1 MADNIERDYRFYKRL
16 RNLLRRPT
24 IKSRIP
30 ADRPSNRMESRIF
43 GAFAKVASNQYMHS
57 LAGSTERLARTR
69 DYEMMDINSSIL
81 STALNI
87 FADDSVTH
95 NEDGKILHIASS
107 SDKIKQVLEEL
118 FFEKLAVEQHLWHWI
133 RNMCKYGDFFLLLDV
148 VEGEGITS
156 FMPLPTVEIEREE
169 AFDGDINSVR
179 FKWNTASS
187 VVFDSW
193 QIAHFRIVSDDTF
206 LPYGKS
212 LVEPARRIWKQLNLI
227 EDAMLVYRIQ
237 RAPERRIFYIDVG
250 NISANDVPSFM
261 QKAKDILK
269 RSPLVDSSGNVDLR
283 YNVHSQEEDYFLAT
297 RGRDSGTRIETL
309 KGAENLGDIDD
320 VRYVQSN
327 LIAALGI
334 PRAYLTFEEQLQ
346 GKTTLSQEDIRFAKT
361 INRIQKFA
369 VSELNKI
376 AMIHLYALG
385 YTDVEDLTDFKLLL
399 TNPSTVNEQMKL
411 ELMNT
416 RFATYTTAIQSVGM
430 DRKTAQ
436 RKILR
441 LTDDEIKEIN
451 LGVYKDTKFNAEL
464 QQIAQEVANAN
475 MPQQGEDGKSYGSK
489 PFGVGNV
496 GAGGKA
502 PSSLPTGQQPIDII
516 PGGGA
521 KPGASAPSLANR
533 TGSVYK
539 NSGNRPMSMSNPTA
553 KKEKEVKEDEE
564 QPKNVIDL
572 FDPSQKEDKE
582 IIKVAKKYDFLS
594 NSLHER
600 SKISREL
607 SSIFI
612 NLDKKLNLRESKD
625 NGTNK
630 TSQEK

>member
-1 MADNIERDYRFYKRL
+1 LYQLINDENFLKLWSSVNNRKFTNSTIDTFLKVTNHKVKKIETL
-16 RNLLRRPT
+16 
-24 IKSRIP
+24 
-30 ADRPSNRMESRIF
+30 
-43 GAFAKVASNQYMHS
+43 
-57 LAGSTERLARTR
+57 
-69 DYEMMDINSSIL
+69 YE
-81 STALNI
+81 
-87 FADDSVTH
+87 
-95 NEDGKILHIASS
+95 S
-107 SDKIKQVLEEL
+107 SDVYCMTVVGPNNEEDRHN
-118 FFEKLAVEQHLWHWI
+118 FSVCSKNIDGTANSNGIFVG
-133 RNMCKYGDFFLLLDV
+133 NCKYGDFFLLLDV
-148 VEGEGITS
+148 VENMGITS

-179 FKWNTASS
+179 YKWNTASS

-212 LVEPARRIWKQLNLI
+212 LLEPSRRIWKQLNLI

-250 NISANDVPSFM
+250 NISANDVPGFM

-269 RSPLVDSSGNVDLR
+269 RSPLVDASGNVDLR

-416 RFATYTTAIQSVGM
+416 RFTTYTSAIQSVGM

-451 LGVYKDTKFNAEL
+451 LGVFKDTKFNAEL

-475 MPQQGEDGKSYGSK
+475 QPQQGDEKVPGSR

-496 GAGGKA
+496 GKGGKA
-502 PSSLPTGQQPIDII
+502 ASSLPTGQAPIDII
-516 PGGGA
+516 PGGNA
-521 KPGASAPSLANR
+521 KVGNITSPSNSS
-533 TGSVYK
+533 GSVFK
-539 NSGNRPMSMSNPTA
+539 NSGNKPMSLSNPTA
-553 KKEKEVKEDEE
+553 KKEKEVKEEE
-564 QPKNVIDL
+564 APKNVIDL
-572 FDPSQKEDKE
+572 FDPEQKEDKE
-582 IIKVAKKYDFLS
+582 IIKVAKKYDFLG

-612 NLDKKLNLRESKD
+612 NLDKKLNLRENKD
-625 NGTNK
+625 NGINK
-630 TSQEK
+630 TSQES